1 MIVLNGMIRLQ
12 ERYSIYSLVY
22 LILTDVEQI
31 YTLYTLTED
40 IAVNQGRRDSCQA
53 SRHF

>member
-12 ERYSIYSLVY
+12 ERYSIYSIVY

-31 YTLYTLTED
+31 YTLTED
-40 IAVNQGRRDSCQA
+40 IAGNQGRHDSCQA